1 MCVVCQEREKTTLLM
16 PCHHL
21 CLCSGCAA
29 RTELKSCPLCR
40 CDIVDA
46 SPCTR
51 RPICVDHGP
60 GCLLGRG
67 NKNKNDKN
75 QERRGV

>member
-16 PCHHL
+16 PCRHL

-40 CDIVDA
+40 CDIVDRIPVY
-46 SPCTR
+46 S
-51 RPICVDHGP
+51 
-60 GCLLGRG
+60 
-67 NKNKNDKN
+67 
-75 QERRGV
+75 